1 MSANQSHMTGSGAV
15 HLVCGHCDAIVRV
28 PPERVSE
35 EPRCPKCHNA
45 LFEDQP
51 LELKAASFDKHITRG
66 DLPVVV
72 DFWAPWCGPC
82 RAMAPHFEEAARR
95 LKHRVRF
102 AKVNSDEEPSI
113 AGRFGIRGIPTLIAF
128 KHGSEIRRQVGGMDL
143 NGLLRWADGL
153 GE

>member
-1 MSANQSHMTGSGAV
+1 MSANQSETSNAV
-15 HLVCGHCDAIVRV
+15 HLVCGHCDAVVRV
-28 PPERVSE
+28 PPERFAE
-35 EPRCPKCHNA
+35 APRCPKCHNA
-45 LFEDQP
+45 LFEDHP

-95 LKHRVRF
+95 LKHQVRF
-102 AKVNSDEEPSI
+102 AKVNSDEEPSV

-128 KHGSEIRRQVGGMDL
+128 KHGREIRRQVGGMDL
-143 NGLLRWADGL
+143 NGLLKWANELASGT
-153 GE
+153 